1 MTHHALIIE
10 DDPAIIN
17 HVADVMS
24 SLKHKFDT
32 ACSQEEALARLDE
45 RDYSYILL
53 DIQIPARAQNGVA
66 RVQNTE
72 NLLEQISERGKVV
85 PPIIILSDYVVDNLE
100 QTIDVMR
107 WAISLAHKGAVDL
120 IAKPFPTAGRTLDRV
135 IKKVLGI
142 RDRSP
147 KSSQPIQ
154 VPVSPLPVDK
164 KAPTDQPA
172 GQYVAADDGT
182 AVSTT
187 GVWLT
192 VTQAAKLLV
201 HDVPFLN
208 VTKARARI
216 SAAAGRKDFTFTGD
230 RKDRRIEPGSF
241 ADWRIKQRDRGLD
254 EEDDE

>member
-10 DDPAIIN
+10 DDPATIDSIT
-17 HVADVMS
+17 DILD
-24 SLKHKFDT
+24 SLEHTYDT
-32 ACSQEEALARLDE
+32 AYGQTDALKRMAE
-45 RDYSYILL
+45 RDYSYVLL
-53 DIQIPARAQNGVA
+53 DIQISVRAQGGEA
-66 RVQNTE
+66 RIQNTE
-72 NLLEQISERGKVV
+72 NLLEKLSDRGKPV
-85 PPIIILSDYVVDNLE
+85 PPIIILSDYFVECDQEKLV
-100 QTIDVMR
+100 DVMR
-107 WAISLAHKGAVDL
+107 MAISLARKGAVDI

-147 KSSQPIQ
+147 KSSLPIQ
-154 VPVSPLPVDK
+154 VPTSPLPVDRK
-164 KAPTDQPA
+164 TLA
-172 GQYVAADDGT
+172 GQYVADD
-182 AVSTT
+182 AAA

-201 HDVPFLN
+201 HDVPCLD

-216 SAAAGRKDFTFTGD
+216 SVAAGRKDFTFTGD

-241 ADWRIKQRDRGLD
+241 ANWRLKQRDRGLD